1 MELDHRTK
9 QTIAEIAALLAVHP
23 LETPRLLL
31 RPFREDDLDDLYEY
45 LSQQEQQRLSGN
57 CPCDSLEDARLSLAY
72 DMSAD
77 HPQVYF
83 AIVWK
88 AENKVIGNLSF
99 NPSFLE
105 EDERLKGLRGVTL
118 SYVLNERYW
127 RRGLMSDLLGAVY
140 SVLYERA
147 GLDYIQSGY
156 FVFNE
161 ASEALQRK
169 LGMKPWTEAQFE
181 MDGKTIQTREMILFR
196 EDWRS
201 AAGKWPEN
209 KDSANNSC

>member
-1 MELDHRTK
+1 MTGLEAGSVALSK
-9 QTIAEIAALLAVHP
+9 CAAAGLLSARP
-23 LETPRLLL
+23 IETPRLLL
-31 RPFREDDLDDLYEY
+31 R
-45 LSQQEQQRLSGN
+45 
-57 CPCDSLEDARLSLAY
+57 
-72 DMSAD
+72 
-77 HPQVYF
+77 
-83 AIVWK
+83 
-88 AENKVIGNLSF
+88 
-99 NPSFLE
+99 
-105 EDERLKGLRGVTL
+105 
-118 SYVLNERYW
+118 
-127 RRGLMSDLLGAVY
+127 AVY
-140 SVLYERA
+140 PFLYERA